1 MLQLYGALLMSIT
14 SLENKIKFRN
24 IIIMIFLGISFG
36 VSYNFLFYPHNL
48 TEYAEAISISIFIGI
63 SLGIVEEFLLKRIF
77 QKIAFYKVLFIRTIL
92 YSLAITIILSLV
104 LSIEIAFDEQIPYF
118 DAWVFYFQSPLF
130 KRDYFFSLA
139 FVFMIIFIAQIIQ
152 LIGLNNLT
160 RLFLGQYHKPRE
172 VRRIFMF
179 IDLND
184 STSLAEDLGNELFS
198 SFVKEYFNDISDA
211 INMYSGEIYQYVGDE
226 VSVVWSIRG
235 KNDHCLN
242 CFFQAQEIIDGKR
255 DQYLTRYGNV
265 PQFKAGAHVGKVV
278 VTEVGKLKKE
288 LVYHGDV
295 VNTTS
300 RIIGK
305 CKELKQELLISE
317 DLLAIVDHT
326 NIEIV
331 EQGELSLKGKAQK
344 IGLYGIHQPEATTQK
359 IK

>member
-1 MLQLYGALLMSIT
+1 LVNIT
-14 SLENKIKFRN
+14 NH
-24 IIIMIFLGISFG
+24 
-36 VSYNFLFYPHNL
+36 V
-48 TEYAEAISISIFIGI
+48 
-63 SLGIVEEFLLKRIF
+63 
-77 QKIAFYKVLFIRTIL
+77 
-92 YSLAITIILSLV
+92 
-104 LSIEIAFDEQIPYF
+104 
-118 DAWVFYFQSPLF
+118 
-130 KRDYFFSLA
+130 
-139 FVFMIIFIAQIIQ
+139 
-152 LIGLNNLT
+152 
-160 RLFLGQYHKPRE
+160 
-172 VRRIFMF
+172 
-179 IDLND
+179 
-184 STSLAEDLGNELFS
+184 
-198 SFVKEYFNDISDA
+198 
-211 INMYSGEIYQYVGDE
+211 
-226 VSVVWSIRG
+226 
-235 KNDHCLN
+235 
-242 CFFQAQEIIDGKR
+242 IDGKR